1 MRPARPSANLLA
13 GLAAAHHAP
22 GDARLSLAGPGATPV
37 TGNLYRA
44 LPRGHHL
51 TGTCRVLRSLG
62 FTSLRSG
69 EQHPAGDGR
78 VLTDEQ

>member
-1 MRPARPSANLLA
+1 M
-13 GLAAAHHAP
+13 
-22 GDARLSLAGPGATPV
+22 